1 MRKLSL
7 IYTIGAAA
15 VILLMYLFAKMSVII
30 KDKDATI
37 VHLQTELAK
46 AQEYVPAEIYTVRD
60 SITVAKKEV
69 AEVVKKEYK
78 KVADKKLIKDIGG
91 DISNVETQTKIST
104 SINDTIKA
112 TLTEDSVFE
121 YKDPW
126 ANIRFDRRDTLFTYN
141 IIDSAVVYV
150 SRIPKHKFL
159 WWKWGVKGYDI
170 KVACM
175 NPHATIRHVSCIK
188 IK

>member
-78 KVADKKLIKDIGG
+78 
-91 DISNVETQTKIST
+91 
-104 SINDTIKA
+104 
-112 TLTEDSVFE
+112 
-121 YKDPW
+121 
-126 ANIRFDRRDTLFTYN
+126 
-141 IIDSAVVYV
+141 
-150 SRIPKHKFL
+150 
-159 WWKWGVKGYDI
+159 
-170 KVACM
+170 
-175 NPHATIRHVSCIK
+175 
-188 IK
+188 